1 MLDPVVH
8 AALVTLALVL
18 VKYLFGLIGV
28 PLGDDIST
36 KLAEIIVA
44 YILSLFGY
52 ALWVRATAKAAALS
66 ANRWYNPPF
75 TN

>member
-18 VKYLFGLIGV
+18 VKWLFNLIGV
-28 PLGDDIST
+28 PLGDDIAT
-36 KLAEIIVA
+36 QLAEVIVA

-52 ALWVRATAKAAALS
+52 ALWVRVTAKTALGGD
-66 ANRWYNPPF
+66 RWYKPPF